1 MPWLRW
7 QRQNPATRL
16 NMSSFCPCWTSLP
29 FIFCAAPLLASFR
42 SPVICPSCPS
52 HAVQQTF
59 FSDPSLSQELRQA
72 SKRRRRLDPE
82 AGPQA
87 LGDVQGSAYKRRCL
101 LKPKAVSNPR
111 QLPTIRLQPCSQASL
126 GLSLSKTSMPGRGCH
141 DRDPAEISASLSLSS
156 QGCGLQSR
164 VLRFSYSL
172 CLRTKIS
179 KLMPSQPRQPGAFS
193 TLT

>member
-1 MPWLRW
+1 
-7 QRQNPATRL
+7 
-16 NMSSFCPCWTSLP
+16 MSSFCPCWTSLP